1 MRCLCAVATLGSVAS
16 YATAYALCGRKRCSA
31 PTIACHLGL
40 LPLGE
45 AGRGYMQLV
54 TPRVVAIAVRML
66 MTSWMTNL
74 MVSFFIAVKG

>member
-1 MRCLCAVATLGSVAS
+1 MRCWLRAETLFRPYVSQPPQLKG
-16 YATAYALCGRKRCSA
+16 
-31 PTIACHLGL
+31 PNEL

>member
-1 MRCLCAVATLGSVAS
+1 M
-16 YATAYALCGRKRCSA
+16 
-31 PTIACHLGL
+31 GL

-74 MVSFFIAVKG
+74 MDSFFIALKVKH

>member
-1 MRCLCAVATLGSVAS
+1 MRCLCCCLCAVATLGSVAS
-16 YATAYALCGRKRCSA
+16 YK
-31 PTIACHLGL
+31 ACHLGL

-54 TPRVVAIAVRML
+54 TPRVVAIAVKML

-74 MVSFFIAVKG
+74 KVSFFIALKVKQ